1 MQEIAKVVLENE
13 MDLILAHKR
22 SMKLAELAGLSL
34 SAQTTFATAVSEV
47 SRNPIENGRTGLL
60 MLSVDNSKRD
70 KYIVATLTEEKYNGD
85 PGNGLA
91 FAKRLVSKYNVNSRD
106 TGTSIELFYYV
117 KPTFRID
124 ISKLDEWRSIFRN
137 EPPISPYDEIK
148 RKIEQLQDLSEKLQK
163 SETQYKTLTNTLPI
177 IIFSMD
183 LNGTITYANKWLTEY
198 TGESVQSL
206 NETNWRT
213 VIHADD
219 YDAFAILLNAGITR
233 GMSTVRSDIRLK
245 NQATNEYLWHQMS
258 LSPFQSDED
267 KLQYWIGFIVDINA
281 QKVVNE
287 TLEDNIALKEAQD
300 QLKENQ
306 ESLETSISELNRSNF
321 ELQQFAFVASH
332 DLQEPVRKLI
342 FYSDYLLHQYADAI
356 DERGIDIL
364 SNMRAASQRMR
375 NLIQDLLSFSQINK
389 ETLKFKKINLNKI
402 AEEARQDL
410 EMAITEKNVTLQV
423 QQLPEIVG
431 DDQMMRQLFENIIS
445 NSIKY
450 SNPSDAVQITISG
463 SKENGEFIL
472 AFKDNGIGFDE
483 KYLPQMFSLF
493 QRLHD
498 RKTYNGTGLGLA
510 ICRKIVEMHEGRI
523 WAESQEGQ
531 GATFYVSLPDNG
543 QNI

>member
-1 MQEIAKVVLENE
+1 MLENE

-47 SRNPIENGRTGLL
+47 SRNPIENGRVGQLI
-60 MLSVDNSKRD
+60 LSVDNTKRD
-70 KYIVATLTEEKYNGD
+70 KYIVATLTEEKYNGN
-85 PGNGLA
+85 PGTGLA
-91 FAKRLVSKYNVNSRD
+91 FAKRLVSKYNVNARD
-106 TGTSIELFYYV
+106 TGTSIELFYYI
-117 KPTFRID
+117 KPAFRID
-124 ISKLDEWRSIFRN
+124 ILKLDEWRSIFRN
-137 EPPISPYDEIK
+137 EPPISPYEEIK

-183 LNGTITYANKWLTEY
+183 LNGKIIYANKWLTEY
-198 TGESVQSL
+198 TGESLESL

-213 VIHADD
+213 VIHPDD
-219 YDAFAILLNAGITR
+219 YDAFAILFNAGIER
-233 GMSTVRSDIRLK
+233 GVSTVRMDMRLK
-245 NQATNEYLWHQMS
+245 NHHTEEYLWHQMS
-258 LSPFQSDED
+258 LSPFQNDDE
-267 KLQYWIGFIVDINA
+267 KLQYWNGFIVDINA

-306 ESLETSISELNRSNF
+306 ESLETSITELNRSNF

-342 FYSDYLLHQYADAI
+342 FYSDYLLNQYADTL
-356 DERGIDIL
+356 DGRGIDFL
-364 SNMRAASQRMR
+364 SNMRSASQRMR

-389 ETLKFKKINLNKI
+389 ETVKFKTINLNKV

-410 EMAITEKNVTLQV
+410 EMAIEEKNVLLEV
-423 QQLPEIVG
+423 KPLPEIVG

-450 SNPSDAVQITISG
+450 SNPSGPIKISIG
-463 SKENGEFIL
+463 YKKEKSSHVL

-510 ICRKIVEMHEGRI
+510 ICRKIVEMNEGRI
-523 WAESQEGQ
+523 WAESQVGH

-543 QNI
+543 QNV